1 MRDSL
6 IYIAGPLFSEAEKE
20 FNRKLKQRLSQLAD
34 IYLPQEDGKLLSEM
48 VQNGIQ
54 VDTAKVL
61 VFRED
66 LIAIRRCDLFIIIM
80 DGRVV
85 DEGAAFELGYA
96 YSKGK
101 PCIGLRTDS
110 RREIEGIDNPMIE
123 EACNVILYSTEDL
136 VMNVAEILSTKV
148 SDKIT
153 SVMTI

>member
-1 MRDSL
+1 MRKL
-6 IYIAGPLFSEAEKE
+6 RNNLVYIAGPLFSEAERE
-20 FNRKLKQRLSQLAD
+20 FNRKLKRRLLELAD

-54 VDTAKVL
+54 VDTAKEL

-66 LIAIRRCDLFIIIM
+66 LTAISRCDLLIMIM

-101 PCIGLRTDS
+101 ACIGLRTDS
-110 RREIEGIDNPMIE
+110 RREIGGIDNPMIE
-123 EACNVILYSTEDL
+123 KACSVILNSTDDL
-136 VMNVAEILSTKV
+136 VTKVAEILSTK
-148 SDKIT
+148 
-153 SVMTI
+153 